1 MAAGTGEFYLT
12 LPASGIGGAF
22 RVAKPSLT
30 AALKY
35 RILGSPIS
43 IFFPCASQSA
53 DSLDG
58 VPTKTP
64 VCRFQDQFSVSRSQS
79 VELER
84 KPSMFRKLCVSLS
97 VLAFVFPAFGQQ
109 SRHFAFHYAF
119 TVKNLPA
126 GKNVRIWIPVAP
138 SDAYQQ
144 VKVASTIGDLAL
156 RKTRYSK
163 FGNEIYFA
171 ESKGASQTELH
182 FDIEYDIVRHERVA
196 LNPGAHL
203 VPAALTSNEKQE
215 DLQPD
220 ALVPITGMPAD
231 LAAKVTAGKNT
242 TLDKARAIYDYV
254 FTTMRY
260 DKTGTGWGR
269 GDVLYACD
277 AKKGNCTDFHSLFI
291 AMARSQGIPA
301 RFEIGF
307 PLPSDKHS
315 GEIAGYHCWS
325 DFYIEGRG
333 WIPVDISEAWKHPE
347 KRDYFFGSHDANR
360 VQFTMGRDLQ
370 LNPAQDGK
378 PLNYFVYPYVEVD
391 GHEYANVSL
400 SFSFVD
406 MAPALAS
413 R

>member
-1 MAAGTGEFYLT
+1 
-12 LPASGIGGAF
+12 
-22 RVAKPSLT
+22 
-30 AALKY
+30 
-35 RILGSPIS
+35 
-43 IFFPCASQSA
+43 
-53 DSLDG
+53 
-58 VPTKTP
+58 
-64 VCRFQDQFSVSRSQS
+64 
-79 VELER
+79 
-84 KPSMFRKLCVSLS
+84 MFRKLCVSLS